1 MLQNL
6 NLMNSSHYGIF
17 KYIGFVPNHYVSV
30 INLNIVPFFSI
41 FNKFDCISKLD
52 ILLV

>member
-17 KYIGFVPNHYVSV
+17 KCIGFVSNHYVSV
-30 INLNIVPFFSI
+30 INLNIMSSFSI
-41 FNKFDCISKLD
+41 FNKFDYISRSD